1 MGFLQKPYGCIINLF
16 PDLSINNPA
25 AGSGVIV
32 VTVHSAHYGHN
43 QNLMQN
49 CTRLNEYA
57 LFVDQIR
64 RYQKEGY
71 STDKSI
77 DMATKYCIDN
87 NIMKDILLPMQAEVK
102 KMLLTEYDEKKTLN
116 FLREEAR
123 KEGHAAGRMDERKK
137 LVRTMLQNGMSPEQI
152 AQMAGLSLQEVLSVR
167 ESEADSFVSS
177 I

>member
-1 MGFLQKPYGCIINLF
+1 
-16 PDLSINNPA
+16 
-25 AGSGVIV
+25 
-32 VTVHSAHYGHN
+32 
-43 QNLMQN
+43 
-49 CTRLNEYA
+49 
-57 LFVDQIR
+57 
-64 RYQKEGY
+64 
-71 STDKSI
+71 
-77 DMATKYCIDN
+77 
-87 NIMKDILLPMQAEVK
+87 MKDILLPMQAEVK

-137 LVRTMLQNGMSPEQI
+137 LVRTMLQNGMSSEQI